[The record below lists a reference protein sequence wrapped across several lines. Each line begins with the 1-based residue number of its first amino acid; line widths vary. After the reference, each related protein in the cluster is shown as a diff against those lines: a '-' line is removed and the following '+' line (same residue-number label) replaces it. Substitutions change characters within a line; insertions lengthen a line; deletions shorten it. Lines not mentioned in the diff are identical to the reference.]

1 MTRKKYRYKYMQKT
15 QGEEKGK
22 RHPLYTRREKMH
34 GSISCERHAG
44 LDLSSVVDLAHIDH
58 LTATSAGN
66 FLGIPL
72 AHESLVGSLD
82 SVHLVAGAADP
93 SSKVVDT
100 GGTAHF
106 VDQILDT
113 ETEA

>member
-1 MTRKKYRYKYMQKT
+1 MTR
-15 QGEEKGK
+15 EKVQIQIHAK
-22 RHPLYTRREKMH
+22 DTRRR
-34 GSISCERHAG
+34 ERKTPIIYTPSENARLDQLQGHTG
-44 LDLSSVVDLAHIDH
+44 LDLSSVVDLAHVDH
-58 LTATSAGN
+58 LPATSAGD

-93 SSKVVDT
+93 RSKVVDT
-100 GGTAHF
+100 GRAAHF
-106 VDQILDT
+106 VDQVLDT

>member
-1 MTRKKYRYKYMQKT
+1 
-15 QGEEKGK
+15 
-22 RHPLYTRREKMH
+22 MH
-34 GSISCERHAG
+34 GSISCERHTG

-58 LTATSAGN
+58 LTATSASN

-82 SVHLVAGAADP
+82 SVHLVARAADP
-93 SSKVVDT
+93 SRKVVDT

-106 VDQILDT
+106 VDQVLDT